1 MTTSQSSRSRSSKVT
16 PIKRAS
22 SSSNGRKPA
31 RRVSAGVAARKARE
45 EFTELT
51 QTPVERVTGVQRSDS
66 GWVVTLEGLELRRIP
81 ETMDVLG
88 IYQVEL
94 SGSGQVKGWSRVA
107 RCYRSQVED
116 F

>member
-1 MTTSQSSRSRSSKVT
+1 
-16 PIKRAS
+16 
-22 SSSNGRKPA
+22 
-31 RRVSAGVAARKARE
+31 VAAKKARDE
-45 EFTELT
+45 ISELT
-51 QTPVERVTGVQRSDS
+51 QTPVERVTGVQRRDS
-66 GWVVTLEGLELRRIP
+66 GWIVTVEALEMRRIP

-94 SGSGQVKGWSRVA
+94 SGSGQVRGWTRVA

>member
-1 MTTSQSSRSRSSKVT
+1 MKRSSSNNSRSSAK
-16 PIKRAS
+16 
-22 SSSNGRKPA
+22 
-31 RRVSAGVAARKARE
+31 RVSAGSAAKRARA

-51 QTPVERVTGVQRSDS
+51 QTPVERVTGVQRSES
-66 GWVVTLEGLELRRIP
+66 GWIVTLEGLELRRIP

-94 SGSGQVKGWSRVA
+94 SASGQVKGWTRVA

-116 F
+116 V